1 MPTPKI
7 KDAELRAVLAAL
19 ETDLNTAFEA
29 AKPGLLAKADD
40 GSKKDVP
47 PSESTDDSVSPP
59 ADAGSPAPSLPPAPP
74 AASAGA
80 PPASP
85 SPAGAPPAGMP
96 PAGDPAAEA
105 SLTPEALQSEYAQ
118 LSPEELDMHLQAA
131 MAAKE
136 ALAASAAPA
145 GMPPAG
151 APPAGPA
158 ASPAGMP
165 PPAMK
170 SEAGATGTGGTPSTH
185 EKASG
190 GQEKEVHKSED
201 GAPQEKGKWKRLAK
215 AQAEQLQTLQ
225 KALDEMRTVTAAQ
238 GKSHAEDVQN
248 LTKAVTL
255 VLERPERKAI
265 TGVSQIEY
273 IKKSEA
279 PVEVKK
285 TFTPAEAKAKLNE
298 LIPVLSKS
306 ERDLLVRF
314 AVGQAKLEELQPVL
328 DKHLTK

>member
-40 GSKKDVP
+40 GSEKKDAP
-47 PSESTDDSVSPP
+47 PSESTDDSASPP
-59 ADAGSPAPSLPPAPP
+59 ADDGSAAPSSPPAPPTAPASAVPPAGSPAGSPPP
-74 AASAGA
+74 GA
-80 PPASP
+80 PASP
-85 SPAGAPPAGMP
+85 A
-96 PAGDPAAEA
+96 PAGDPAAAGAEA
-105 SLTPEALQSEYAQ
+105 SLTPEALQAEYAQ

-145 GMPPAG
+145 GMPGG
-151 APPAGPA
+151 APPAPA
-158 ASPAGMP
+158 ASPAAGAP

-185 EKASG
+185 AKANG
-190 GQEKEVHKSED
+190 GQEKEVKKSEPD
-201 GAPQEKGKWKRLAK
+201 Y
-215 AQAEQLQTLQ
+215 QALLTQVATLQ
-225 KALDEMRTVTAAQ
+225 KSLDDAKAATAAAE
-238 GKSHAEDVQN
+238 KSYAEDVQN

-279 PVEVKK
+279 PAEVKK
-285 TFTPAEAKAKLNE
+285 TFTPAEAKAKLTE

-306 ERDLLVRF
+306 ERDLLVR
-314 AVGQAKLEELQPVL
+314 VTTGMAKFEELQPVL